1 MGHPIGGA
9 SALGVPTRSRAPVP
23 TSTGAQ
29 HLHAHCK
36 LHERSLVPS
45 AACQGPPHVYIMFS
59 MHPFPNAQCPFVYVI
74 TVFLTLHDG

>member
-29 HLHAHCK
+29 YLHAHVFHSQRHAFIRCCNSSCISNALHPLVYAYIMFD
-36 LHERSLVPS
+36 LHER
-45 AACQGPPHVYIMFS
+45 
-59 MHPFPNAQCPFVYVI
+59 
-74 TVFLTLHDG
+74 

>member
-29 HLHAHCK
+29 YLHVHAFHSQRNALIRCHVCLASSNALHPLVHAYITFD
-36 LHERSLVPS
+36 LHER
-45 AACQGPPHVYIMFS
+45 
-59 MHPFPNAQCPFVYVI
+59 
-74 TVFLTLHDG
+74 